1 MESFKNKVAIVTGA
15 AMGIGRA
22 TAILLAKK
30 GAKVIVTDLN
40 EEQGKETTRIINDSG
55 GYATFYRLDVSKK
68 EEIASVCNTIFT
80 TEGSLDLAV
89 NNAGIGGSM
98 KPMHEILSEKWENMM
113 SICLSGVFYC
123 MQEELKYMLP
133 KGGGRI
139 VNVASLAGL
148 NGVGGGSSYAAAK
161 HGVIGL
167 TKSAAIEYGAYNM
180 RINSVCPGFVQT
192 AILDNVPEEILDYST
207 NSRVPM
213 KRVGTAEEV
222 AKAIVWLLSNESS
235 YVNGHQLL
243 LDGGFSAG

>member
-1 MESFKNKVAIVTGA
+1 MESIKNKVAFVTGA
-15 AMGIGRA
+15 AMGIGRS
-22 TAILLAKK
+22 TAILLAEK
-30 GAKVIVTDLN
+30 GAKVMVTDLN

-55 GYATFYRLDVSKK
+55 GYATFYRLDVSSK
-68 EEIASVCNTIFT
+68 EEIAAVCNTIFK

-98 KPMHEILSEKWENMM
+98 KPMHEIPAEKWENML
-113 SICLSGVFYC
+113 SVCLSGVFYC
-123 MQEELKYMLP
+123 MQEELKLMLP

-167 TKSAAIEYGAYNM
+167 TKSAAIEYGAYNV

-192 AILDNVPEEILDYST
+192 AILDNVPKEILDYST
-207 NSRVPM
+207 QIRVPM
-213 KRVGTAEEV
+213 KRIGTAEEV
-222 AKAIVWLLSNESS
+222 AKSIVWLLSNQWFGK
-235 YVNGHQLL
+235 N
-243 LDGGFSAG
+243 